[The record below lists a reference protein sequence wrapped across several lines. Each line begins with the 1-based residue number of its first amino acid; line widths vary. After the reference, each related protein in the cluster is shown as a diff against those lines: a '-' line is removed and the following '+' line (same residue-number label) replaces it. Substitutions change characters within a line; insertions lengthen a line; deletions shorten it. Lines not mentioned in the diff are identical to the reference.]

1 MAGGAGGP
9 WPTLEFRSS
18 DFSEIL
24 RFHRKFTDFGLAL
37 RTFDQFRFFASL
49 SILPTTSALFLLF
62 HTHFPYISSVLSSVY
77 TLCTSASNKLKSLY
91 VYLQIELE
99 KLS

>member
-1 MAGGAGGP
+1 MAGGQGEP

-24 RFHRKFTDFGLAL
+24 RFRRKVTDFGLAL
-37 RTFDQFRFFASL
+37 RTFDQFRFFAWL

-77 TLCTSASNKLKSLY
+77 TLWTSASNKL
-91 VYLQIELE
+91 
-99 KLS
+99 

>member
-24 RFHRKFTDFGLAL
+24 RFRWKITDVGLAL
-37 RTFDQFRFFASL
+37 RTFEQFRFFASL

-77 TLCTSASNKLKSLY
+77 KLCTSNSNKLRRSCTIKACMY
-91 VYLQIELE
+91 ICR
-99 KLS
+99 